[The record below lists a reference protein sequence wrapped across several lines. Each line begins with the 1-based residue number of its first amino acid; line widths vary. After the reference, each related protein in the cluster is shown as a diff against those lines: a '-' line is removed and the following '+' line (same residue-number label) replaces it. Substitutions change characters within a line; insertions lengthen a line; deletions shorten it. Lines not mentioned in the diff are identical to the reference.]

1 MTFEEWIAKQTEYV
15 PQTGYSYQLAKR
27 AWDAAFTAGAT
38 AHREAIAHEFGHT
51 LVITPSMIRT
61 APLATEET

>member
-1 MTFEEWIAKQTEYV
+1 MTFEEWIAKQTEYS
-15 PQTGYSYQLAKR
+15 PRTGYGYQLAKN
-27 AWDAAFTAGAT
+27 AWMAAFTTGTQAQ
-38 AHREAIAHEFGHT
+38 REAIAHEFGHT